1 MFLFFILLFIGF
13 SSLNLLGTK
22 HPCSSMV
29 AVSLSSSSHSL
40 KVTDPKP
47 HVSGSW
53 WKTGSC
59 DEPICIYPSI
69 DRDFLG
75 GASGKEFSYQ
85 CKKRKRHRFDPWVG
99 KVPWRRAWQLTPV
112 VLPRGSHGQRS
123 LAGYSPQ
130 GLKESDTTTHEHIRR

>member
-22 HPCSSMV
+22 HSCSSMV

-40 KVTDPKP
+40 KVTDPKS
-47 HVSGSW
+47 HMSGSW

-75 GASGKEFSYQ
+75 GASGKELSYQ

-99 KVPWRRAWQLTPV
+99 KVPWRRAWQPTPV
-112 VLPRGSHGQRS
+112 FLPGESPWEEESGGLQSRGLQRV
-123 LAGYSPQ
+123 GH
-130 GLKESDTTTHEHIRR
+130 D

>member
-22 HPCSSMV
+22 HSCSSMV

-40 KVTDPKP
+40 KVTDPKS
-47 HVSGSW
+47 HMSGSW

-75 GASGKEFSYQ
+75 GASGKELICQ
-85 CKKRKRHRFDPWVG
+85 CRRRKRRVFDPWVG
-99 KVPWRRAWQLTPV
+99 KIPWRRKWQTIPLF
-112 VLPRGSHGQRS
+112 LPGKSHG
-123 LAGYSPQ
+123 LEDPG
-130 GLKESDTTTHEHIRR
+130 GLQSMGSQSHLT